1 MSMQA
6 INFAMTQPV
15 GEPGP
20 RLLLF
25 VIAHHVHWQTGTM
38 YVSQAELAK
47 EVCSSE
53 RSVRRWLDYLQSEGY
68 ITRQEKR
75 DDRGHRLPD
84 EIELLGYIEWQ
95 KVLYEG
101 GTIRDPKTR
110 GKAVEKQAANLAD
123 GQEPTGQ
130 MTGVLPDKMGEPTG
144 QGMSGSNE
152 PSRTIRGTFSASE
165 RASDADASRTPRAEK
180 LAPSITVRRSDPSW
194 EDWVASV
201 DLETAERMQRA
212 GEFTATKRWPGS
224 DARITSLAG
233 RDISKRIIGENG
245 A

>member
-6 INFAMTQPV
+6 INYAMTMPV

-25 VIAHHVHWQTGTM
+25 VIAHHVNWKDGLM

-53 RSVRRWLDYLQSEGY
+53 RSVRRWLEYLQAEGY
-68 ITRQEKR
+68 IVRSERR

-101 GTIRDPKTR
+101 GTIRNPKGR
-110 GKAVEKQAANLAD
+110 GKPVGEQPDKMAD
-123 GQEPTGQ
+123 GGEPTGQ
-130 MTGVLPDKMGEPTG
+130 MTGGLPDKSGQPTG
-144 QGMSGSNE
+144 QGVSGSNE
-152 PSRTIRGTFSASE
+152 PLGTIDRTLSAGE
-165 RASDADASRTPRAEK
+165 RASDASASRSPRQEK
-180 LAPSITVRRSDPSW
+180 LVPRFTITKSDPSW
-194 EDWVASV
+194 SEWIDHV
-201 DLETAERMQRA
+201 DDQTSSRMEAA
-212 GEFTATKRWPGS
+212 GEFEASARWPGKG
-224 DARITSLAG
+224 ARVLNLPEIDITS
-233 RDISKRIIGENG
+233 RILGETV
-245 A
+245 